1 MKTPILALSFVL
13 IFSVSA
19 FARGDLLLIGGGD
32 RIPVLLK
39 KIVELSKGNILI
51 VPYASEIPEEV
62 AEAVQNELLNTGAS
76 NVNVIDCRDEEFCL
90 NQIKNT
96 NLVFFTGG
104 DQNLLLQKMKGTR
117 AFDLIQ
123 KRFADNL
130 HLSGTSAGT
139 AIMSE
144 VMLTGNP
151 KAPYEEMKGLHP
163 NMVETTTGFGF
174 VTKFIV
180 DQHFLKRQ
188 RQDRLQSVVFD
199 HPTLVGVGIDEATA
213 IHIDANQNF
222 TVLGRSDVMVYD
234 ARKANISVN
243 LQNEYEATNVIV
255 KRLKPGSSFRF

>member
-1 MKTPILALSFVL
+1 MKILILSLFITSSL
-13 IFSVSA
+13 
-19 FARGDLLLIGGGD
+19 FAKGDLLLIGGGK
-32 RIPVLLK
+32 RVPVLLK
-39 KIVELSKGNILI
+39 KIVELSKGNVLI

-62 AEAVQNELLNTGAS
+62 AEAVQGELLSAGAK
-76 NVNVIDCRDEEFCL
+76 NVTVIDCRDEVFCL

-96 NLVFFTGG
+96 NLIFFTGG
-104 DQNLLLQKMKGTR
+104 DQNLLLKKMKGTK
-117 AFDLIQ
+117 AFALIQ

-144 VMLTGNP
+144 VMLTGSP
-151 KAPYEEMKGLHP
+151 KAPYEDMTGLHP

-188 RQDRLQSVVFD
+188 RQDRLQSVIFD
-199 HPTLVGVGIDEATA
+199 HPSLIGVGIDEATA
-213 IHIDANQNF
+213 IHIDANENF
-222 TVLGRSDVMVYD
+222 TVLGASDVMVYD
-234 ARKANISVN
+234 ARKASISVN
-243 LQNEYEATNVIV
+243 AQNEYEATNVIV

>member
-1 MKTPILALSFVL
+1 MKNILLALILLSVL
-13 IFSVSA
+13 PA
-19 FARGDLLLIGGGD
+19 WGRGDLLLIGGGT
-32 RIPVLLK
+32 RVPVLLK
-39 KIVELSKGNILI
+39 KIVELSKGNVLI

-62 AEAVQNELLNTGAS
+62 AEAVQGELLSAGAK
-76 NVNVIDCRDEEFCL
+76 NVNVIDCRDEVFCL

-104 DQNLLLQKMKGTR
+104 DQNLLLKKMKGTK
-117 AFDLIQ
+117 AFELIQ

-144 VMLTGNP
+144 VMLTGSP
-151 KAPYEEMKGLHP
+151 KAPYEDMTGLHP

-174 VTKFIV
+174 VKKFIV

-188 RQDRLQSVVFD
+188 RQNRLQSVVFD
-199 HPTLVGVGIDEATA
+199 HPSLIGVGIDEATA
-213 IHIDANQNF
+213 IHIDANENF
-222 TVLGRSDVMVYD
+222 TVLGASDVMVYD
-234 ARKANISVN
+234 ARKANITVN
-243 LQNEYEATNVIV
+243 AQNEYEAENVIV